1 MDLKNITM
9 DDLKEKF
16 AAFDKKTLIKFG
28 IGIGSLILFLI
39 IYYAI
44 LNPMVKERKAK
55 FDDKVLKQ
63 QEIQQME
70 NDIVSI
76 KARIKKMEPIV
87 AKNSTLF
94 HSKEEVEGLYQSL
107 SRFAGAFGLVI
118 SKIEKK
124 KPKPV
129 LKAGIAQQAEELLQ
143 PNQISYY
150 RIPVDYEIKGNF
162 LSYIKFKRAV
172 SRSKKMLN
180 FDKEMIN
187 VVQNDKNGSVIA
199 SGELTIVGLP
209 NEFFKIFLTLLF
221 LVFSSAS
228 YADNHGE
235 TENQAVSEIA
245 QEIQEDEEVPLNDP
259 FAGNEGTGGSLD
271 ASIPEEEQEDEMSLY
286 NFKLAGLI
294 SGKDNSYISLVN
306 N

>member
-16 AAFDKKTLIKFG
+16 AAFDRKTLIKFG
-28 IGIGSLILFLI
+28 IGFGAIILFLI

-55 FDDKVLKQ
+55 FEDKTLKL
-63 QEIQQME
+63 QEIQQFE

-76 KARIKKMEPIV
+76 KAKIKKLEPIV

-94 HSKEEVEGLYQSL
+94 HSKEEVEGLYDSL
-107 SRFAGAFGLVI
+107 SRFSSAYGLVI
-118 SKIEKK
+118 SKIAKK
-124 KPKPV
+124 KPVPILNQVSQSKPRNFF
-129 LKAGIAQQAEELLQ
+129 K
-143 PNQISYY
+143 QIKFLITN
-150 RIPVDYEIKGNF
+150 IPVDYEIKGNF

-172 SRSKKMLN
+172 SKSKKMLN

-187 VVQNDKNGSVIA
+187 VIQNDKNGAVIA

-221 LVFSSAS
+221 LIIASSKS
-228 YADNHGE
+228 YADNHDQNLSDGV
-235 TENQAVSEIA
+235 QEIA

-259 FAGNEGTGGSLD
+259 FAGNEGTSGS
-271 ASIPEEEQEDEMSLY
+271 
-286 NFKLAGLI
+286 AGN
-294 SGKDNSYISLVN
+294 GKYF
-306 N
+306 

>member
-1 MDLKNITM
+1 MDLKNLTM

-44 LNPMVKERKAK
+44 LNPMVKERKVK

-63 QEIQQME
+63 QEIQQMD

-129 LKAGIAQQAEELLQ
+129 LKAGIAEQAEELLQ
-143 PNQISYY
+143 SNQISYY

-209 NEFFKIFLTLLF
+209 NEFF
-221 LVFSSAS
+221 
-228 YADNHGE
+228 
-235 TENQAVSEIA
+235 
-245 QEIQEDEEVPLNDP
+245 
-259 FAGNEGTGGSLD
+259 
-271 ASIPEEEQEDEMSLY
+271 
-286 NFKLAGLI
+286 
-294 SGKDNSYISLVN
+294 
-306 N
+306 

>member
-1 MDLKNITM
+1 MDLKNMTM

-16 AAFDKKTLIKFG
+16 AAFDRKTLIKFG
-28 IGIGSLILFLI
+28 IGIGSIILFLI

-70 NDIVSI
+70 NDIVTI
-76 KARIKKMEPIV
+76 KARIKKMEPVV

-209 NEFFKIFLTLLF
+209 NEFF
-221 LVFSSAS
+221 
-228 YADNHGE
+228 
-235 TENQAVSEIA
+235 
-245 QEIQEDEEVPLNDP
+245 
-259 FAGNEGTGGSLD
+259 
-271 ASIPEEEQEDEMSLY
+271 
-286 NFKLAGLI
+286 
-294 SGKDNSYISLVN
+294 
-306 N
+306 